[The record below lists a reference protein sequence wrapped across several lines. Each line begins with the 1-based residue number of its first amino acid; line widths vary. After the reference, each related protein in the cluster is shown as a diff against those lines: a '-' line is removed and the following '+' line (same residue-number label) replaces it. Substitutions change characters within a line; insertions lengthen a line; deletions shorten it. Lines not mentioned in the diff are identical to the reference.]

1 MIIKEAEFITSAVE
15 TTQYPEWGCPEIAM
29 AGRSN
34 VGKSSLINALCNRK
48 GLARVAA
55 APGKT
60 RLVNFYRINGN
71 LSLVDLA
78 GYGYARVAKDTKAS
92 WGPMIETY
100 LKTRDQLCLILLLL
114 DMRHDPS
121 EEDLM
126 MERWLKETGKTYGI
140 VLTKADKL
148 TRQEQNLRM
157 EAFRKILSPGAC
169 GVFPVSAEKRTGLDT
184 LWQLMADA
192 ANMENTMPKG
202 KG

>member
-1 MIIKEAEFITSAVE
+1 MIIKQAEFITSAVE
-15 TTQYPEWGCPEIAM
+15 VAQYPDWDLPEIAM

-34 VGKSSLINALCNRK
+34 VGKSSLINALVNRK

-60 RLVNFYRINGN
+60 RIVNFYQVNGT

-78 GYGYARVAKDTKAS
+78 GYGYARVAKNMKAS

-100 LKTRDQLCLILLLL
+100 LTTREQLRLILLLL

-121 EEDLM
+121 EEDLL
-126 MERWLKETGKTYGI
+126 MERWLFENGWEYAV

-148 TRQEQNLRM
+148 TRQEQAKRLA
-157 EAFRKILSPGAC
+157 AFHEILLPGARD
-169 GVFPVSAEKRTGLDT
+169 VFPVSAEKRTGLDA
-184 LWQLMADA
+184 LWQRMADA
-192 ANMENTMPKG
+192 AGVDNTMPAKG
-202 KG
+202 